1 MATASTSGQRF
12 CDICNNRHVTNN
24 AIFWCPECDE
34 NYCEKC
40 KSHHDVAKAT
50 KKHEMISIENALK
63 IPKCV
68 QDIKIN
74 CTEHDERFVYFCR
87 DHDLPCCIACLN
99 DRHTGCRNLGPVETV
114 IHDVKHSPAFLDLE
128 STLSDLQSNISSIIE
143 DRTANLQELAKQ
155 KVTCA
160 EKIRIYRAS
169 LNSYLDEL
177 EISLTN
183 KLQVTYKSKELEIQ
197 NSLADLEL
205 RKARVKEMQEHVNL
219 LRSSASNF
227 QIFMSIPEYTQSAH
241 SYETEL
247 QGLCENDSFNW
258 TNIAL
263 TLTTL
268 QSIKDYLTSFGKI
281 SAKRKVSNTPLN
293 LQKTRQAQLTGLRS
307 VSRAINTM
315 QFEENNQ
322 FHIPDGGRQHE
333 IVDCSILPNDEFLF
347 SDWGNNCLYKYSYG
361 TVNRI
366 GLSFSPIRF
375 AIVDKN
381 KIAVTTDTKFHV
393 LDLKSFKVMKTF
405 LQEDDFQPRSIVF
418 QNNNYILEDKDKG
431 YIVVDIHG
439 RVVKHI
445 PIDYTNS
452 CRCATVCLDEKLY
465 FVDYKKD
472 TLFCYDF
479 NGKKVWELQNEKM
492 KFPYGLS
499 SNSSNILF
507 VSGFKSDN
515 VCAVSTDGKT
525 LKEIVGPKTGLQNP
539 MAVHYC
545 TKKKTLLVVRKNGDV
560 FTYNDIS

>member
-1 MATASTSGQRF
+1 MATPCPAGQRF

-24 AIFWCPECDE
+24 AISWCPECDE

-50 KKHEMISIENALK
+50 KKHEMISIENALR
-63 IPKCV
+63 IQKCV

-87 DHDLPCCIACLN
+87 DHDLPCCIECLN
-99 DRHTGCRNLGPVETV
+99 DRHTRCRNLVPVETV
-114 IHDVKHSPAFLDLE
+114 IHDVKQSPAFLDLE
-128 STLSDLQSNISSIIE
+128 STLSDLQSNISSIIK

-160 EKIRIYRAS
+160 ENIRIFRAS

-197 NSLADLEL
+197 NSVADLEI
-205 RKARVKEMQEHVNL
+205 RKTRVNEMKEQVNL
-219 LRSSASNF
+219 LRSSASKF
-227 QIFMSIPEYTQSAH
+227 QIFMSIPKYTQSAH

-247 QGLCENDSFNW
+247 QGLWENDSFNW

-263 TLTTL
+263 NLATL
-268 QSIKDYLTSFGKI
+268 QSIKDFLTSFGKI
-281 SAKRKVSNTPLN
+281 SAKRKASNTPLQ

-315 QFEENNQ
+315 QFEENNR
-322 FHIPDGGRQHE
+322 FHIQDVEGQHE
-333 IVDCSILPNDEFLF
+333 ILDCSSLPNNEFLF
-347 SDWGNNCLYKYSYG
+347 SDWGNKCLYKYSSG
-361 TVNRI
+361 TTYRI
-366 GLSFSPIRF
+366 NLSFFPIRF
-375 AIVDKN
+375 AIVDEN
-381 KIAVTTDTKFHV
+381 KIAVTTETKFHV
-393 LDLKSFKVMKTF
+393 LDLKSFKVLKTF
-405 LQEDDFQPRSIVF
+405 LQGDDFQPRSIIF
-418 QNNNYILEDKDKG
+418 KNNDYIVEDKDKG
-431 YIVVDIHG
+431 YIVVDLHG

-445 PIDYTNS
+445 PIEYTNS
-452 CRCATVCLDEKLY
+452 CRRATVCLDEKLY
-465 FVDYKKD
+465 FVDYKSH

-507 VSGFKSDN
+507 VCGYGSNN
-515 VCAVSTDGKT
+515 VFAVSTDGKT
-525 LKEIVGPKTGLQNP
+525 IMEIVGQKMNLKYP
-539 MAVHYC
+539 MTLHYC
-545 TKKKTLLVVRKNGDV
+545 TKTKTLLIVSRNGDV
-560 FTYNDIS
+560 FIYHDIS